1 MVMNASGPISLG
13 GIVTGQSIN
22 IEIGNAYNT
31 TVSLNDTS
39 VRALARQTTANSAVI
54 MPTNFYNQY
63 YYYLAGSTSTTPY
76 SYTTITGQ
84 GGYDNGGNATPY
96 TPIAPNNLAGGF
108 RTGDILYPNSGNY
121 FTQVD
126 PGGYTQLATLY
137 NDLNTGGAGAS
148 AFSNVTWG
156 SNTGATQWFTATLN
170 SGYHFYSQQDTT
182 TGSYQG
188 GNAKFFGNPGTTI
201 TFYANATNTGF
212 GTGGTPPTIAAA
224 GSSRISVFQNEG
236 MVWINNTGYTGQVYI
251 VANIGAAS
259 AKTMNWRANVDGV
272 VYNQTSNGEG
282 TTSFNGNLGPYNV
295 NPNSSV
301 AFEAYYWGQGNFTNN
316 SYVAGGGT
324 FKIGYTVTHV

>member
-1 MVMNASGPISLG
+1 MTLNVSGPISLAG
-13 GIVTGQSIN
+13 PTTGQSIA
-22 IEIGNAYNT
+22 IE
-31 TVSLNDTS
+31 
-39 VRALARQTTANSAVI
+39 TANTSGPISLLDSGVEHLAGTTTNVTI
-54 MPTNFYNQY
+54 PGNFYGKY
-63 YYYLAGSTSTTPY
+63 YYQLSPSTSSIQY
-76 SYTTITGQ
+76 SYTTVNAQ
-84 GGYDNGGNATPY
+84 GGVDNGGYSPPTP
-96 TPIAPNNLAGGF
+96 TWWNNLAAGF
-108 RTGDILYPNSGNY
+108 RTGDILYPNSGN
-121 FTQVD
+121 FWTQVD
-126 PGGYTQLATLY
+126 PAGYTQLAALY
-137 NDLNTGGAGAS
+137 NDLNTGGAGAA

-182 TGSYQG
+182 TGTWTNG
-188 GNAKFFGNPGTTI
+188 TAKFFGNPGTTI

-259 AKTMNWRANVDGV
+259 AKLMNWRVNVDGV

-301 AFEAYYWGQGNFTNN
+301 AFEAYYWGQGNFTNA
-316 SYVAGGGT
+316 SYVGAGGT
-324 FKIGYTVTHV
+324 FKIGYNVAIH